1 MSKKLNNKDFIEE
14 GFGKPLIDFFKL
26 LDEHI
31 DKSTANIKELAGVLK
46 KDISNNKLSTGA
58 DVQKLNEQKEQANAL
73 KRIQTEQKQA
83 QKELSKIAEI
93 EAKKQAKIEQDRRR
107 EIEKTVNFEKRERL
121 KLANDLI
128 KQRQKDEASRKRF
141 AEKLRVEEQKQIARK
156 KKLIEKNQAEQGSLK
171 QLRQQLSLT
180 TKAYDQLSKE
190 ERENTQVGKVLVK
203 QIQKQQAEIRKLE
216 EATGRAQR
224 NVGNYKS
231 AWSGVSGLFRSG
243 MGILGVTGGIT
254 ILSTAIRGGI
264 ETIKGYGTANSS
276 LAGVLGK
283 TRKETIEL
291 QAQQKLLGAT
301 TEFSATQVA
310 KAQTDFARLGLSEQ
324 QLLDLTPAVLSVAT
338 ALESELAPVAELVAG
353 QLNAFGKSSKEGALV
368 GDQLARV
375 TQISALNFERLK
387 VALPKVG
394 TASSEMN
401 VSFSETLATLGAV
414 VDKNIEAE
422 KAGTAFRN
430 ILLQSAKTGT
440 DWRESLERIK
450 NSTNKTGL
458 ATELF
463 GKQNAL
469 VALTIANNTE
479 KIKENATEIDNAG
492 GTAEKF
498 AKEQLNN
505 LEGELKLLSSA
516 WDGLILDIEGSEGAL
531 RSLVRTATDLI
542 KVLIKNKE
550 TIATIAKVV
559 GVAVTAWVA
568 YKTTVI
574 ATSLAT
580 KAYAFATTASTF
592 ATKLF
597 TGGIKK
603 ANFSFKALNTTMK
616 ANPIGLVVSAITI
629 AITAFFAFRDEIDEN
644 TESLKKLKEE
654 AGDAGATLQN
664 RFDARL
670 KLSTQQLK
678 NLKAEIKESIATQ
691 QTALASETS
700 IAVAQNKLIQDRIDF
715 NKKEIE
721 SENERFNEF
730 KSNFEENSVIV
741 QQEEKD
747 LKERIKILND
757 RIEAEEKN
765 LVKVKDS
772 TNETKKE
779 KEQIKVLNELLKER
793 NKLKKVDTKEG
804 EESEKKGKL
813 EEIDEKIK
821 EARAKQRKA
830 TTEFEIKQ
838 QQFKIKQ
845 LERERRILLDIGET
859 KKETAK
865 QAEKDDKEEDKRR
878 EERGKEKLKQLE
890 KEVQANEDAEKKKR
904 EFQDETIA
912 KAFQAGEKLLDRL
925 NDITNR
931 NLDARI
937 QASEKN
943 QDRLT
948 TLSASGNKEASKS
961 LAQEADN
968 QRKLEQERARTIR
981 RQTAQ
986 AVILAGL
993 ELTIASARRGDEQPA
1008 QTASNQLSSNISNSE
1023 SLAGNISNLAGFFT
1037 GTEKVSQD
1045 LAENKF
1051 YDGKDGYAVRV
1062 HGTERIIQ
1070 GNDNQKLEGLSN
1082 AELVNAGVLYK
1093 KGGFDYH
1100 KYAGEVQSVNNVMI
1114 NDNKEVVNK
1123 LDELKKTFINSQKSI
1138 DFSIDPINKHLI
1150 KETKQQGKT
1159 LRKHYKN
1166 GRLF

>member
-93 EAKKQAKIEQDRRR
+93 ESKKQAKIEQDRRR
-107 EIEKTVNFEKRERL
+107 EIGKTVSFEKRERL

-141 AEKLRVEEQKQIARK
+141 AEKLRVEEEKQLARK
-156 KKLIEKNQAEQGSLK
+156 KKLIDKNKAEQGSLK

-203 QIQKQQAEIRKLE
+203 QIQKQQSEIRKLE
-216 EATGRAQR
+216 LATGRAQR

-231 AWSGVSGLFRSG
+231 AWSGVSNLFRSG
-243 MGILGVTGGIT
+243 MGILGVAGGISLLSSAVRKGFSSIVDFDKELSVMAGISGLT
-254 ILSTAIRGGI
+254 RGELKGVREEILKVAGGSVR
-264 ETIKGYGTANSS
+264 TSNDVAK
-276 LAGVLGK
+276 LATTLFSLGK
-283 TRKETIEL
+283 TKEEVNLLLTPINNLSIALGSTAEET
-291 QAQQKLLGAT
+291 ANLLGGT
-301 TEFSATQVA
+301 
-310 KAQTDFARLGLSEQ
+310 
-324 QLLDLTPAVLSVAT
+324 
-338 ALESELAPVAELVAG
+338 
-353 QLNAFGKSSKEGALV
+353 LNAFGKGAESGQEFADVIANIRSSTALDFQGISESLGFIAPTAKAVGLTIGETGALI
-368 GDQLARV
+368 GTLKDANIKASRAGRLLSSSFARLIGKGLDLN
-375 TQISALNFERLK
+375 TALETIRNSQDK
-387 VALPKVG
+387 VAV
-394 TASSEMN
+394 SS
-401 VSFSETLATLGAV
+401 
-414 VDKNIEAE
+414 
-422 KAGTAFRN
+422 
-430 ILLQSAKTGT
+430 
-440 DWRESLERIK
+440 
-450 NSTNKTGL
+450 
-458 ATELF
+458 ELF
-463 GKQNAL
+463 GKEAFTLGLILAENEEKVATLTNEFDNLSKGSLKKL
-469 VALTIANNTE
+469 V
-479 KIKENATEIDNAG
+479 D
-492 GTAEKF
+492 
-498 AKEQLNN
+498 EQLKSASAQLIILGSNFETILINVSENTGALDKFTKGIKFLSEN
-505 LEGELKLLSSA
+505 LGTILKLL
-516 WDGLILDIEGSEGAL
+516 I
-531 RSLVRTATDLI
+531 
-542 KVLIKNKE
+542 
-550 TIATIAKVV
+550 IATSSF
-559 GVAVTAWVA
+559 VA
-568 YKTTVI
+568 YKLAII
-574 ATSLAT
+574 ATSVAT
-580 KAYAFATTASTF
+580 SAYSVSTKIASI
-592 ATKLF
+592 AMNLF
-597 TGGIKK
+597 TGRVKR
-603 ANFSFKALNTTMK
+603 ARVAFKGLNATMK

-629 AITAFFAFRDEIDEN
+629 AITAFFAFREEVDEN
-644 TESLKKLKEE
+644 TEALKKLKEE
-654 AGDAGATLQN
+654 AGEAGATLQN

-678 NLKAEIKESIATQ
+678 NLKSDIQESISLQ
-691 QTALASETS
+691 EKELESETS
-700 IAVAQNKLIQDRIDF
+700 IAVAQNKLIQNRIDF

-721 SENERFNEF
+721 SENERFNKF
-730 KSNFEENSVIV
+730 KSNFEENSVTV
-741 QQEEKD
+741 KQEEKD

-757 RIEAEEKN
+757 KIEAEEKN
-765 LVKVKDS
+765 LVNVKDS
-772 TNETKKE
+772 TKETEKE
-779 KEQIKVLNELLKER
+779 KEQIKILNELLKQK
-793 NKLKKVDTKEG
+793 NKLTKESNK
-804 EESEKKGKL
+804 ESDKEIKKGLL
-813 EEIDEKIK
+813 EQIDEKIK
-821 EARAKQRKA
+821 QARAKQRA
-830 TTEFEIKQ
+830 TESKDEITKQ
-838 QQFKIKQ
+838 QIKIKE
-845 LERERRILLDIGET
+845 LEEERRILLDIGEI
-859 KKETAK
+859 KKQTAK
-865 QAEKDDKEEDKRR
+865 QAEKDDKKEDERR
-878 EERGKEKLKQLE
+878 EKRGKENLKALE
-890 KEVQANEDAEKKKR
+890 EEVKSNEDAEKEKR
-904 EFQDETIA
+904 KFQDETIA
-912 KAFQAGEKLLDRL
+912 KAFEAGEKLLDRL
-925 NDITNR
+925 NDITNK

-937 QASEKN
+937 EASSKN

-948 TLSASGNKEASKS
+948 TLAASGNKEASKS

-968 QRKLEQERARTIR
+968 QRNLEQERARTIR

-993 ELTIASARRGDEQPA
+993 ELTIAAARRGDEQPA

-1123 LDELKKTFINSQKSI
+1123 LDELKKTFINNQKSI

-1150 KETKQQGKT
+1150 KETKEQGRK

>member
-73 KRIQTEQKQA
+73 KRIQAEQKQA

-107 EIEKTVNFEKRERL
+107 EIEKSVNFEKRERL

-180 TKAYDQLSKE
+180 TKAYDSLSKE

-231 AWSGVSGLFRSG
+231 AWSGVSNLFRSG

-254 ILSTAIRGGI
+254 LLSSAIRNGVEI
-264 ETIKGYGTANSS
+264 IKGYGSANSS
-276 LAGVLGK
+276 LAGILGK
-283 TRKETIEL
+283 TRSETIEL

-310 KAQTDFARLGLSEQ
+310 KAQTDFARLGLTEQ
-324 QLLDLTPAVLSVAT
+324 QLLDLTPAVLNVAT

-375 TQISALNFERLK
+375 TQISALNFQRLA
-387 VALPKVG
+387 VSLPKVG
-394 TASSEMN
+394 TASATMN
-401 VSFSETLATLGAV
+401 ISIEETLATLGAV

-430 ILLQSAKTGT
+430 ILLESSKTGV
-440 DWRESLERIK
+440 DWRESLEQIN

-469 VALTIANNTE
+469 VAITIAENTE
-479 KIKENATEIDNAG
+479 KIKENTSEIENAG
-492 GTAEKF
+492 GTAKRV
-498 AKEQLNN
+498 ADEQLNN
-505 LEGELKLLSSA
+505 LTGELKLMNSA
-516 WDGLILDIEGSEGAL
+516 FEALILDITGGEDAL

-654 AGDAGATLQN
+654 AGEAGATLQN

-670 KLSTQQLK
+670 KLSRQQLK
-678 NLKAEIKESIATQ
+678 NLKADIQASIATQ
-691 QTALASETS
+691 ETALQSETS

-757 RIEAEEKN
+757 KIEAEEKN

-772 TNETKKE
+772 TKETEKE
-779 KEQIKVLNELLKER
+779 KEQIKVLNELLKVR
-793 NKLKKVDTKEG
+793 NKLKKVDPD
-804 EESEKKGKL
+804 SEKGKL

-878 EERGKEKLKQLE
+878 EERAKEKLKALE
-890 KEVQANEDAEKKKR
+890 KEVQANEDAEKEKR
-904 EFQDETIA
+904 KLQDETIA
-912 KAFQAGEKLLDRL
+912 KAFEAGEKLLDRL

-1023 SLAGNISNLAGFFT
+1023 ALAGNISNLAGFFT

-1114 NDNKEVVNK
+1114 NDNKEVVS
-1123 LDELKKTFINSQKSI
+1123 ELKDLKKAFINSQKSI

>member
-58 DVQKLNEQKEQANAL
+58 DVQKLNEQKEQANDL
-73 KRIQTEQKQA
+73 KRIHAEQKQA
-83 QKELSKIAEI
+83 QKELSKFAEI

-107 EIEKTVNFEKRERL
+107 EIEKTVNFEKREKI
-121 KLANDLI
+121 KLANDLN

-203 QIQKQQAEIRKLE
+203 QIQKQQTEIRKLE

-231 AWSGVSGLFRSG
+231 AWSGVSNLFRSG

-254 ILSTAIRGGI
+254 LLSSAIRNGVEI
-264 ETIKGYGTANSS
+264 IKGYGSANSS
-276 LAGVLGK
+276 LAGILGK
-283 TRKETIEL
+283 TRSETIEL

-310 KAQTDFARLGLSEQ
+310 KAQTDFARLGLTEQ
-324 QLLDLTPAVLSVAT
+324 QLLDLTPAVLNVAT
-338 ALESELAPVAELVAG
+338 ALETELAPVAELVAG

-375 TQISALNFERLK
+375 TQISALNFQRLA
-387 VALPKVG
+387 VSLPKVG
-394 TASSEMN
+394 TASATMN
-401 VSFSETLATLGAV
+401 ISIEETLATLGAV

-430 ILLQSAKTGT
+430 ILLESSKTGV
-440 DWRESLERIK
+440 DWRESLEQIN

-469 VALTIANNTE
+469 VAITIAENTE
-479 KIKENATEIDNAG
+479 KIKENTSEIENAG
-492 GTAEKF
+492 GTAKRV
-498 AKEQLNN
+498 ADEQLNN
-505 LEGELKLLSSA
+505 LTGELKLMNSA
-516 WDGLILDIEGSEGAL
+516 FEALILDITGGEDAL

-644 TESLKKLKEE
+644 TESLKRLKEE
-654 AGDAGATLQN
+654 AGEAGATLQN

-670 KLSTQQLK
+670 KLSRQQLK
-678 NLKAEIKESIATQ
+678 NLKADIQASIATQ
-691 QTALASETS
+691 ETALESETS

-747 LKERIKILND
+747 LKARIKILND
-757 RIEAEEKN
+757 KIEAEEKN

-772 TNETKKE
+772 TKETKKE

-793 NKLKKVDTKEG
+793 NKLQDPEG
-804 EESEKKGKL
+804 KESEKKGKL

-878 EERGKEKLKQLE
+878 EERAKEKLKQLE
-890 KEVQANEDAEKKKR
+890 KEVQANEDAEKEKR
-904 EFQDETIA
+904 KLQDETIA
-912 KAFQAGEKLLDRL
+912 KAFQAGEKLLDSL
-925 NDITNR
+925 NDITKR

-937 QASEKN
+937 QDSEKN

-1023 SLAGNISNLAGFFT
+1023 ALAGNISNLAGFFT